1 MFSKSTYNSQNK
13 CSQKYLH
20 THIHTTPPKAC
31 AIYNHEVH
39 TDTHTHTHRHMTK
52 IPPKAG
58 TRRSNEVYTFE
69 THTMR
74 HIYDHIHIIHLL
86 YQQMCNYMLTDYY
99 YIPFRLLYMPPQ
111 LIIIYSLYHNQYY
124 Y

>member
-20 THIHTTPPKAC
+20 THTHIHIHIPPKAC

-69 THTMR
+69 THPEN
-74 HIYDHIHIIHLL
+74 IHHFI
-86 YQQMCNYMLTDYY
+86 
-99 YIPFRLLYMPPQ
+99 
-111 LIIIYSLYHNQYY
+111 
-124 Y
+124 